1 MGVTCLEF
9 RGENFRGWLKNRKIR
24 ESFLPRKFPAIRGI
38 SSQTMSENSD
48 MQREIPRL
56 HAVLASKS
64 KRIGE
69 LEHMLRE
76 TKEAANQEYDR
87 LRAENERLTESF
99 TAKLKE
105 KERECERNKK
115 LKKFKLES
123 AQIYSVVTLCPP
135 PTYIMII
142 SFRRELIIS
151 DI

>member
-1 MGVTCLEF
+1 
-9 RGENFRGWLKNRKIR
+9 
-24 ESFLPRKFPAIRGI
+24 
-38 SSQTMSENSD
+38 

-87 LRAENERLTESF
+87 LRTENERLRESF

-105 KERECERNKK
+105 KERECEGC
-115 LKKFKLES
+115 KLELENIC
-123 AQIYSVVTLCPP
+123 IYLGP
-135 PTYIMII
+135 PTYKKVLGW
-142 SFRRELIIS
+142 FPLK
-151 DI
+151 

>member
-1 MGVTCLEF
+1 MYQSVLA
-9 RGENFRGWLKNRKIR
+9 L
-24 ESFLPRKFPAIRGI
+24 
-38 SSQTMSENSD
+38 QTISENSD

-87 LRAENERLTESF
+87 LKAENERLRESF

-105 KERECERNKK
+105 KEKECECSGQRFLFVAIN
-115 LKKFKLES
+115 
-123 AQIYSVVTLCPP
+123 
-135 PTYIMII
+135 
-142 SFRRELIIS
+142 
-151 DI
+151 

>member
-1 MGVTCLEF
+1 
-9 RGENFRGWLKNRKIR
+9 
-24 ESFLPRKFPAIRGI
+24 
-38 SSQTMSENSD
+38 

-87 LRAENERLTESF
+87 LKTENERLRDSF

-105 KERECERNKK
+105 KEKECK
-115 LKKFKLES
+115 LTFFLH
-123 AQIYSVVTLCPP
+123 VWF
-135 PTYIMII
+135 PTHVA
-142 SFRRELIIS
+142 
-151 DI
+151 

>member
-1 MGVTCLEF
+1 
-9 RGENFRGWLKNRKIR
+9 
-24 ESFLPRKFPAIRGI
+24 
-38 SSQTMSENSD
+38 

-105 KERECERNKK
+105 KERECERNMK
-115 LKKFKLES
+115 LSWKVLKFIVWS
-123 AQIYSVVTLCPP
+123 HYPP
-135 PTYIMII
+135 PPYTMTLG
-142 SFRRELIIS
+142 EN
-151 DI
+151 